1 VTDCNAVVKKPLRI
15 LHVLSGLG
23 QGGIEKW
30 LVNLTAEFH
39 RQYGGEVQSEFMT
52 LLNSGGYYE
61 SMLERMGCRV
71 HHCQLAWR
79 NLPDFIRRLAVQLR
93 QGRYDVV
100 HCHAD
105 YLSGL
110 VLPVAR
116 AIGVR
121 GRIGHVHTTK
131 FAFQARR
138 PLVRHLAGRVL
149 RRMDLWSGGWCI
161 GTSSAAIEAYLGA
174 LQNQIRHRV
183 CPCGI
188 PCREYRVVVNTPK
201 STIRESLNW
210 PQDAKVLLHV
220 GRHTEQKN
228 LFFLL
233 NIFAEVLS
241 REKNML
247 CVLAGSGPLTSALQ
261 ARAEA
266 LGMAESVRFL
276 GIRDDVPL
284 LMRAADLFILPSL
297 WEGFGLV
304 VVEAQAVGLRSL
316 VADVLPPEVQLVDG
330 LVHRVSLQEPPAVW
344 VDRALQ
350 LLREPLTDAN
360 LCLGAA
366 EASPFSITNSA
377 KTLMELYKES
387 QA

>member
-1 VTDCNAVVKKPLRI
+1 
-15 LHVLSGLG
+15 
-23 QGGIEKW
+23 
-30 LVNLTAEFH
+30 
-39 RQYGGEVQSEFMT
+39 
-52 LLNSGGYYE
+52 
-61 SMLERMGCRV
+61 
-71 HHCQLAWR
+71 
-79 NLPDFIRRLAVQLR
+79 
-93 QGRYDVV
+93 
-100 HCHAD
+100 
-105 YLSGL
+105 
-110 VLPVAR
+110 
-116 AIGVR
+116 
-121 GRIGHVHTTK
+121 
-131 FAFQARR
+131 
-138 PLVRHLAGRVL
+138 
-149 RRMDLWSGGWCI
+149 MDLWSGGWCI
-161 GTSSAAIEAYLGA
+161 GTSSVAVEAYLGA

-330 LVHRVSLQEPPAVW
+330 LVHRVSLQEPPVVW
-344 VDRALQ
+344 VDQALQ

-360 LCLGAA
+360 FCLGAV

>member
-1 VTDCNAVVKKPLRI
+1 VTDYSTAVNKPLRI

-30 LVNLTAEFH
+30 LVNLTAEFQ
-39 RQYGGEVQSEFMT
+39 RQYGGDVQSEFMT
-52 LLNSGGYYE
+52 LLSSGGYYE
-61 SMLERMGCRV
+61 GTLERMGCRV

-93 QGRYDVV
+93 RGRYDVV

-116 AIGVR
+116 ASGVR
-121 GRIGHVHTTK
+121 GRIGHVHNTK
-131 FAFQARR
+131 FAFQAPR
-138 PLVRHLAGRVL
+138 PLVRHLAGRLL
-149 RRMDLWSGGWCI
+149 RRMELWNGGWCV
-161 GTSSAAIEAYLGA
+161 GTSSAAIDAYLGV
-174 LQNQIRHRV
+174 LRNRMRHQV

-188 PCREYRVVVNTPK
+188 PCGEYRAVVSIPK
-201 STIRESLNW
+201 STIRQSLNW
-210 PQDAKVLLHV
+210 PRDIKVLLHA

-233 NIFAEVLS
+233 DIFAELLS

-247 CVLAGSGPLTSALQ
+247 CVLAGSGPLTPDLQ

-266 LGMAESVRFL
+266 LGLVEKVRFL
-276 GIRDDVPL
+276 GIRDDVPR

-304 VVEAQAVGLRSL
+304 IVEAQAVGLRSL
-316 VADVLPPEVQLVDG
+316 VADVLPADVQLIED
-330 LVHRVSLQEPPAVW
+330 LVHRLSLQELPAVW
-344 VDRALQ
+344 ADRALQ
-350 LLREPLTDAN
+350 LLREPPTDVN
-360 LCLGAA
+360 FCFGAV

-377 KTLMELYKES
+377 KTLMALYKES